1 LKWAVPGHRE
11 PRARGPSLNA
21 GETPGNEPEVE
32 LTPRYP
38 STTFSIAAIGKKV
51 MRFRRKPWGTVLA
64 AALIA
69 TGVTHAQAPV
79 PGADP
84 SASAAPVKAVKL
96 SLPEMVARAGTL
108 EVQIKADLRHVLH
121 LQAKARQEKDVI
133 KLNCINDKLVQLKAQ
148 VNIFDSAHGSLKAGL
163 EGGGAGAGDDR
174 QASFGEVTEAG
185 GAVKTLRAEAD
196 ICVGEPELFKQE
208 SSSDVQRPEIVD
220 DPGGFDPFD
229 PSGGPF
235 EPPAYASPFN

>member
-1 LKWAVPGHRE
+1 
-11 PRARGPSLNA
+11 
-21 GETPGNEPEVE
+21 
-32 LTPRYP
+32 
-38 STTFSIAAIGKKV
+38 
-51 MRFRRKPWGTVLA
+51 MRFRRKPWVTALA

-69 TGVTHAQAPV
+69 TGVTHAQSPA

-84 SASAAPVKAVKL
+84 SASASAKPAKVVKL
-96 SLPEMVARAGTL
+96 SLPEMVVRAGAL
-108 EVQIKADLRHVLH
+108 EEQIKADLRHVLH
-121 LQAKARQEKDVI
+121 LQTKARQAKDVI

-148 VNIFDSAHGSLKAGL
+148 VNIFDSAHASLKTGL
-163 EGGGAGAGDDR
+163 EGGGEGAGAGPGAGPGAGDDK

-185 GAVKTLRAEAD
+185 SAVKTLRAEAD

-208 SSSDVQRPEIVD
+208 SSSDVLRPEIVD

-235 EPPAYASPFN
+235 EAPAYASPFN

>member
-1 LKWAVPGHRE
+1 
-11 PRARGPSLNA
+11 
-21 GETPGNEPEVE
+21 
-32 LTPRYP
+32 
-38 STTFSIAAIGKKV
+38 

-69 TGVTHAQAPV
+69 TGVTHAQAPA
-79 PGADP
+79 PGPDP
-84 SASAAPVKAVKL
+84 SVSGKPVKAVKL
-96 SLPEMVARAGTL
+96 SLPEMVARAGAL

-121 LQAKARQEKDVI
+121 LQAKARQAKDVI

-148 VNIFDSAHGSLKAGL
+148 VNIFDSAHASLKAGL
-163 EGGGAGAGDDR
+163 DDDGGAGAGAGVGADDDR
-174 QASFGEVTEAG
+174 QAAFGEVTEVG
-185 GAVKTLRAEAD
+185 SAVKTLRAEAD

-208 SSSDVQRPEIVD
+208 SSADVLRPQIVD
-220 DPGGFDPFD
+220 DPGAFDPFD

>member
-1 LKWAVPGHRE
+1 
-11 PRARGPSLNA
+11 
-21 GETPGNEPEVE
+21 
-32 LTPRYP
+32 
-38 STTFSIAAIGKKV
+38 
-51 MRFRRKPWGTVLA
+51 MVLA

-69 TGVTHAQAPV
+69 TGVTHAQSPV

-84 SASAAPVKAVKL
+84 SASGKPVKAVKL

-121 LQAKARQEKDVI
+121 LQAKARQAKDVI

-148 VNIFDSAHGSLKAGL
+148 VNIFDSAHASLKAGL
-163 EGGGAGAGDDR
+163 EDGGEGAAAGDAR

-208 SSSDVQRPEIVD
+208 SSADVLRPEIVD

-235 EPPAYASPFN
+235 EPPAYASPYN

>member
-1 LKWAVPGHRE
+1 
-11 PRARGPSLNA
+11 
-21 GETPGNEPEVE
+21 
-32 LTPRYP
+32 
-38 STTFSIAAIGKKV
+38 
-51 MRFRRKPWGTVLA
+51 MRFQRKPWGTVLA

-69 TGVTHAQAPV
+69 TGVTHAQSPV

-84 SASAAPVKAVKL
+84 SASGKPVKAVKL

-121 LQAKARQEKDVI
+121 LQTKARQAKDVI

-148 VNIFDSAHGSLKAGL
+148 VNIFDSAHASLRAGL
-163 EGGGAGAGDDR
+163 EDEGAGAGAGDAR
-174 QASFGEVTEAG
+174 QAAFGEVTEVG
-185 GAVKTLRAEAD
+185 SAVKTLRAEAD

-208 SSSDVQRPEIVD
+208 SSSDVLRPEIVD